1 MNHWLAFIVARL
13 GVFVLALAV
22 LVLVGVVWGWSAVF
36 ETLIALALSLLL
48 LGPLSQRAADDLQRR
63 TEKPK
68 KDDDSVTEDEQ
79 LDR

>member
-1 MNHWLAFIVARL
+1 MNHWLPFILARL

-22 LVLVGVVWGWSAVF
+22 LVLVGVDWGWSAVF
-36 ETLIALALSLLL
+36 ATLIALALSLLL
-48 LGPLSQRAADDLQRR
+48 LGPLRQRAADDLQRR
-63 TEKPK
+63 TAKPK